1 MAGGA
6 VMAMP
11 ASSQENRKGS
21 LLFIALAGLLVDKS
35 PFLDPLPSFLLP
47 DPILRLRLSWV
58 CVQPNSCLV
67 LKKRLAAPVTPLTF
81 TSVF

>member
-21 LLFIALAGLLVDKS
+21 LLFIALADS
-35 PFLDPLPSFLLP
+35 
-47 DPILRLRLSWV
+47 I
-58 CVQPNSCLV
+58 
-67 LKKRLAAPVTPLTF
+67 LKKRLAIPVTPLAF